1 MWKYIVRRLFAMIP
15 TLFGICLLSFVII
28 NMAPGGPIEQ
38 RIEQLRFAGAAG
50 GGMGRGGSESLANSQ
65 SGVSQDVIDALKK
78 QYGFDKPLMVRFGI
92 WLKNVVTLNFGN
104 SFTYDEPVTELIAS
118 KFPVSLQFG
127 IASLILTYLVCIP
140 LGVMKAVR
148 DGTPFDS
155 ISSFILFVLYSVPPL
170 MLGVLLMVYFAGGS
184 YFHWFPAIGIS
195 SDNYDALT
203 FWAKVWDRIHH
214 FILPLVCYMVN
225 SFTALTFLMKNSLL
239 DEIKLEYIRTAR
251 AKGLSE
257 KIVVYKHAL
266 RNALIPI
273 VTGMGGFLGVFLAG
287 SIIIEQIFSL
297 DGIGLLG
304 YNSALSRDY
313 NVLMALIFLSC
324 LVELFGR
331 LVSDLLYVVID
342 PRIHFDERNDG

>member
-1 MWKYIVRRLFAMIP
+1 MWKYIVRRLLIMIP
-15 TLFGICLLSFVII
+15 TLFGICLFSFVII

-50 GGMGRGGSESLANSQ
+50 GFAGRGGSEALANSQ
-65 SGVSQDVIDALKK
+65 SGIPQNVINALKK
-78 QYGFDKPLMVRFGI
+78 QYGFDKPLPVRFWI
-92 WLKNVVTLNFGN
+92 WLKDVCTLNFGN
-104 SFTYDEPVTELIAS
+104 SFSYDEPVTQLILS
-118 KFPVSLQFG
+118 KMPVSLQFG

-155 ISSFILFVLYSVPPL
+155 VSSFILFLLYSIPPL
-170 MLGVLLMVYFAGGS
+170 MLGILLMVYFAGGS
-184 YFHWFPAIGIS
+184 YFHWFPAIGTI
-195 SDNYDALT
+195 SDNYASLT
-203 FWAKVWDRIHH
+203 FWGKVWDRVHH
-214 FILPLVCYMVN
+214 FVLPLICYMVN

-239 DEIKLEYIRTAR
+239 DEIRLEYVRTAR

-273 VTGMGGFLGVFLAG
+273 VTGMGGFLGIFLAG

-313 NVLMALIFLSC
+313 NVLMALIFISAVLT
-324 LVELFGR
+324 LFGR
-331 LVSDLLYVVID
+331 LISDLLYVVVD
-342 PRIHFDERNDG
+342 PRIHFDGRDDG